1 MGWLYC
7 TICRTPEM
15 TRRHGHRVPPTPRR
29 GRSLATG
36 LGVTTEVVNLT
47 TGTLTKTAA
56 ASVTLEP
63 VSAANL
69 NADVCAV
76 GRLWREP
83 KGRRKAQ

>member
-1 MGWLYC
+1 
-7 TICRTPEM
+7 
-15 TRRHGHRVPPTPRR
+15 
-29 GRSLATG
+29 
-36 LGVTTEVVNLT
+36 VTTEVVNLT